1 MGTIKVREGMFGKT
15 LGQALQIAKP
25 GDRIQLD
32 PGHYVVDSFSIFDL
46 TLQGM
51 GEPSEVVLE
60 TKVDITGRAAF
71 ESLTLRAPHFSNAVH
86 MPNAGTAA
94 TFTRCLIHPDPT
106 GKYPA
111 LFARDAALHL
121 ADCEV
126 LGGDGIKDLMVEGG
140 ARLTATRSRLGKVLA
155 RASTVELGDVA
166 AESITALQRSRVKAG
181 ALTLTP
187 RPQKRS
193 LNVQGESTLHVDVLH
208 APNGPWEGYCYEAVV
223 EVGQAQVPAGEQY
236 VVLTK
241 GAALV
246 NSDSPVVT
254 SRDVDAPPPPRE
266 LHWPLSSARSFGR
279 DVLPQAN
286 RGDTILLDEGDYYLD
301 EFENSFEFRLHLRGR
316 GSGRTVLHGC
326 LTLAEDSEGSITGL
340 TVRSRPTSNAVQVKP
355 GATLALEDVLIE
367 QVADLEVPAVY
378 LGKGSCATFTDCRLQ
393 IVDGQ
398 RSHVDVDGARLD
410 AHRSELGWLIA
421 TQASTV
427 TLDDCDARVLQA
439 LRGSEVT
446 GDLTLHP
453 NTPAMRQ
460 VVAESGASI
469 RLGRVDSALESMEMA
484 SLAAELRIEQ
494 LTTPPGASTYVL
506 REQGGT
512 AQVHGRSVEHLGEET
527 SAAPA
532 TRAPANPFSDPDPA
546 GSHDRQAAPAP
557 DGTGAASDDGTT
569 TSSSPAGATQPP
581 SSDGAT
587 QPASPADTT
596 PARSTE
602 GSAPAPQEDP
612 LAEIM
617 GLTGLATVK
626 EQIEGFTQ
634 MVRFN
639 QIRARKGLRTSEIS
653 MHSLF
658 LGNPGTGK
666 TTVARM
672 LGRVLHQVGAI
683 RSDTFVEVGRKD
695 LVSDRIGGSAKKTID
710 VLDSARGGVLFIDE
724 AYSLHQEQN
733 NEFAQEAVD
742 ALITYMEDHRDDVV
756 IIFAGYTD
764 RMQDFLRMNPGLQ
777 SRVPNRFDFEDYS
790 AHEIAEIGYRDLL
803 DGDYVVDEDRYRR
816 TVTSLYGRSAD
827 RSNGRWVRNLNESLV
842 KQMVRRVMS
851 APDSTDE
858 DLTRI
863 ADADLIAIGGGSGER
878 DEQIVEELLAQLEG
892 MVGLEPVKTW
902 VRSLVNR
909 VAMDRQLL
917 ELDGSAQRPSYHMVF
932 SGNPGTG
939 KTTVADIVAKLLHHL
954 GVLSQPHV
962 TVVERSTLVGRW
974 IGHTEQLT
982 AAAVDEAMGGVLF
995 VDEAYQLTLEGSS
1008 NDFGSLAVET
1018 LMTRLENDR
1027 DRFVAIFAGYTDKMD
1042 EFLNAN
1048 PGLRSRIPLVIEFPD
1063 FTPQEV
1069 GRIVSLTLAKRWD
1082 IDGELVEQVA
1092 AEAYEE
1098 LPAKERSNG
1107 RWARNF
1113 AEHLES
1119 LHSDHVAAH
1128 GITGDAVRRI
1138 DPEVIRAAGGQR

>member
-1 MGTIKVREGMFGKT
+1 MATIKVRPGVFGKT
-15 LGQALQIAKP
+15 LPEALRIARP
-25 GDRIQLD
+25 GDRILLS
-32 PGHYVVDSFSIFDL
+32 PGQYAIEAFTAFDL
-46 TLQGM
+46 TISGT
-51 GEPSEVVLE
+51 GDPSEVVLE
-60 TKVDITGRAAF
+60 TKIQVTGRARL
-71 ESLTLRAPHFSNAVH
+71 ESLTLRAPHFTNALY
-86 MPNAGTAA
+86 MPHQGASAQL
-94 TFTRCLIHPDPT
+94 TRCIVHADPSE
-106 GKYPA
+106 KYPA
-111 LFARDAALHL
+111 LYCAGSSLSL
-121 ADCEV
+121 TDCEV
-126 LGGDGIKDLMVEGG
+126 HG
-140 ARLTATRSRLGKVLA
+140 AVGAEIITLQTGSRLTASSSRLGTLFA
-155 RASTVELGDVA
+155 LASTVELDAVS
-166 AESITALQRSRVKAG
+166 AEAIIAWERSRVQAG
-181 ALTLTP
+181 TLELAP
-187 RPQKRS
+187 APGRRS
-193 LNVQGESTLHVDVLH
+193 VNLQGESVLR
-208 APNGPWEGYCYEAVV
+208 AAVLNALTGPWEGYCEESSA
-223 EVGQAQVPAGEQY
+223 EIGQAHLPEGEQY
-236 VVLTK
+236 LMLTK
-241 GAALV
+241 GAGV
-246 NSDSPVVT
+246 VRSDSPAVI
-254 SRDVDAPPPPRE
+254 SRDIDAPPPPKQV
-266 LHWPLSSARSFGR
+266 HWPLASARAFRR
-279 DVLPQAN
+279 DILPEVN
-286 RGDTILLDEGDYYLD
+286 RGDTIILDEGDYFLD
-301 EFENSFEFRLHLRGR
+301 EFANSLDFRLHLRGA
-316 GSGRTVLHGC
+316 GSGRTFLHGC
-326 LTLAEDSEGSITGL
+326 LTVSEDSEGSVTGL
-340 TVRSRPTSNAVQVKP
+340 TLRARPTSNAVQAKP
-355 GATLALEDVLIE
+355 GSTLALEDVLIE
-367 QVADLEVPAVY
+367 QVPGLKVPAVY
-378 LGKGSCATFTDCRLQ
+378 LGKGASATFTDCRLQ

-421 TQASTV
+421 YRASTV
-427 TLDDCDARVLQA
+427 TLDDCDVRVLQA
-439 LRGSEVT
+439 LRGSEIT

-453 NTPAMRQ
+453 NIPGMRE

-484 SLAAELRIEQ
+484 SLAAELRIEE
-494 LTTPPGASTYVL
+494 LTTLPGASTYVV

-512 AQVHGRSVEHLGEET
+512 AHVHGRSVEYLDEGTTPLTVGAAGAPVAPSGET
-527 SAAPA
+527 VGAGRPA
-532 TRAPANPFSDPDPA
+532 DADPA
-546 GSHDRQAAPAP
+546 VSGGPARDETAEDGAQRADGTRDRQ
-557 DGTGAASDDGTT
+557 
-569 TSSSPAGATQPP
+569 
-581 SSDGAT
+581 
-587 QPASPADTT
+587 TT
-596 PARSTE
+596 PAPSVT

-639 QIRARKGLRTSEIS
+639 QIRACKGLRTSEIS

-695 LVSDRIGGSAKKTID
+695 LVSDRVGGSAKKTID

-724 AYSLHQEQN
+724 AYSLHQEKN

-742 ALITYMEDHRDDVV
+742 ALITYMEDHREDVV

-803 DGDYVVDEDRYRR
+803 EGDYVVDEDRYRR

-827 RSNGRWVRNLNESLV
+827 RSNGRWVRNFNESLV

-858 DLTRI
+858 DLMRI

-878 DEQIVEELLAQLEG
+878 NEQNVERLLTTLDE
-892 MVGLEPVKTW
+892 MVGLEPVKIW

-917 ELDGSAQRPSYHMVF
+917 ELDGTAQRPSYHMVF
-932 SGNPGTG
+932 TGNPGTG
-939 KTTVADIVAKLLHHL
+939 KTTVADIVAKLLHYL

-962 TVVERSTLVGRW
+962 KVVERSSLVGRW

-995 VDEAYQLTLEGSS
+995 VDEAYQLTHEGSA
-1008 NDFGSLAVET
+1008 NDFGALAVET

-1027 DRFVAIFAGYTDKMD
+1027 DRFVAIFAGYTNEMD
-1042 EFLNAN
+1042 EFLDTN

-1063 FTPQEV
+1063 FTAQEV
-1069 GRIVSLTLAKRWD
+1069 GRIVALTLSKRWD

-1092 AEAYEE
+1092 AEAYEK
-1098 LPAKERSNG
+1098 LPAKDRSNG

-1113 AEHLES
+1113 AERLES
-1119 LHSDHVAAH
+1119 LHSDHVMVH
-1128 GITGDAVRRI
+1128 GITGEAMRRI
-1138 DPEVIRAAGGQR
+1138 DPEVIRTAGARG